1 MNVIQKT
8 KIIGSGA
15 TAALACQVF
24 APAVALAE
32 EQATG
37 IATILPDPV
46 EFVPMLVA
54 FIILWVVLG
63 KFGWPVFDKM
73 LQKRSDTIRQSLKE
87 AEEARQESERVLEE
101 YKQELASA
109 KQQASQI
116 VADAKQ
122 AGAAVKADITAAAQK
137 EASDMIEKARA
148 AIESEK
154 KAAIAELQGS
164 VADTSVAV
172 ASKII
177 GTDLTDEQHRAII
190 ERYVSEAGSFN
201 AN

>member
-1 MNVIQKT
+1 MIQKT
-8 KIIGSGA
+8 KALGTGLV
-15 TAALACQVF
+15 ALAACQLL
-24 APAVALAE
+24 APAVAFAE
-32 EQATG
+32 EEEAASG

-54 FIILWVVLG
+54 FIILWIVLG
-63 KFGWPVFDKM
+63 KFGWPAFDKM
-73 LQKRSDTIRQSLKE
+73 LQKRSDTIKQSLEE
-87 AEEARQESERVLEE
+87 AEKARQESEEVLAQ
-101 YKQELASA
+101 YKQELAEA
-109 KQQASQI
+109 KQQAAQI

-122 AGAAVKADITAAAQK
+122 TGESVKADITTAAQK
-137 EASDMIEKARA
+137 EATEMIEKARV

-154 KAAIAELQGS
+154 KAAIAELQSS

-190 ERYVSEAGSFN
+190 ERYVNEAGSFN